1 MVGFK
6 WQPFCTNQLN
16 CIIRCPVFK
25 WLRHLFTRHLI
36 VNILKVSYIQM
47 SVFRSPLYFI
57 FKALN
62 LTDEPLA
69 TSEQLSS
76 PQLSNAQAIRNISEL
91 NEARLRALNF
101 MDNEPLATSKQL
113 SNPQLSNAQAMR
125 NISALAE
132 LNEARLR
139 DTKRQLQF
147 ALQTSFPPPPFI
159 QMPPPIP
166 MPVMGPQHGKC
177 FRYRLQL

>member
-1 MVGFK
+1 M
-6 WQPFCTNQLN
+6 
-16 CIIRCPVFK
+16 
-25 WLRHLFTRHLI
+25 
-36 VNILKVSYIQM
+36 
-47 SVFRSPLYFI
+47 
-57 FKALN
+57 
-62 LTDEPLA
+62 TDEPLA

-139 DTKRQLQF
+139 DKKRQLQF

-177 FRYRLQL
+177 FRYRLQQGWPNHCPGAKKCPSRLFHVPSKLFYENCVL